1 MTYLQPTAKSLFIDA
16 ALALAIAACLS
27 MSIQLDAPGDLEV
40 LAATALAVT
49 DAEHQA
55 ARDLRRDRAAARLC
69 HDLHG
74 EAVHAYNDAGE
85 LVCIPRRGKRVV
97 EKVAAL

>member
-1 MTYLQPTAKSLFIDA
+1 MTAKSLFIDV
-16 ALALAIAACLS
+16 ALALALAACLS
-27 MSIQLDAPGDLEV
+27 MSVQLDAPGDLQT

-49 DAEHQA
+49 DAEQQA
-55 ARDLRRDRAAARLC
+55 ALELRRDRAAAKRC

-74 EAVHAYNDAGE
+74 EAGHAYNDAGE